1 MNKFLVF
8 GDFTTE
14 GKGKKSIEVGKAFDG
29 AILDDIAKADYSII
43 NLESPIVDESCQP
56 IDKYGPNLCSS
67 PIVVDFFDR
76 IGISGITLANN
87 HFYDYG
93 ERGVKVTIES
103 LIEKGI
109 QYVGGGRCR
118 DEIKKILYI
127 TLSEAKIAVLNY
139 CEHEYSIQDSIGS
152 NPLNPISIYYDL
164 LEARKNAD
172 IIICI
177 THGGHEGYNLPS
189 PRMQSLY
196 RFIIDCGA
204 DAVVNHHQHCY
215 SGYEQYHNGYIY
227 YGLGNF
233 FFDTDTEWDKLW
245 AEGYYVSIQI
255 ENKKIQGI
263 TIHPYVQGDNPNF
276 HVRPMDD
283 SERNEFEISINK
295 LNKIISDSIQLDEC
309 FRDFCKRKKKN
320 YTVVLSPYTNRILR
334 ALSKRSLLPSFIT
347 KGRKKM
353 LENYIKCEA
362 HRDVL
367 EYVLTI

>member
-1 MNKFLVF
+1 MDSFLVM

-14 GKGKKSIEVGKAFDG
+14 GRGRKAVVENTGIESCILQHIKESDFSI
-29 AILDDIAKADYSII
+29 L
-43 NLESPIVDESCQP
+43 NLEAPIVDNLCQP
-56 IDKYGPNLCSS
+56 IDKFGPNLCTSS
-67 PIVVDFFDR
+67 DVVDFFNK
-76 IGISGITLANN
+76 IGISCVTLANN

-93 ERGVKVTIES
+93 DRGVNVTIES
-103 LIEKGI
+103 LVQKGVL
-109 QYVGGGRCR
+109 YVGGGRSR
-118 DEIKKILYI
+118 DEINKILYI
-127 TLSEAKIAVLNY
+127 ELDEAKIAVLNY

-172 IIICI
+172 IVICI

-233 FFDTDTEWDKLW
+233 FFDTDTEWDKMW

-255 ENKKIQGI
+255 ENKKIEGI
-263 TIHPYVQGDNPNF
+263 NLHPYVQGDNSNF
-276 HVRPMDD
+276 HVRPMDGT
-283 SERNEFEISINK
+283 ERNEFEVSINK

-309 FRDFCKRKKKN
+309 FRDFCKRKKTN

-347 KGRKKM
+347 KRRKKM